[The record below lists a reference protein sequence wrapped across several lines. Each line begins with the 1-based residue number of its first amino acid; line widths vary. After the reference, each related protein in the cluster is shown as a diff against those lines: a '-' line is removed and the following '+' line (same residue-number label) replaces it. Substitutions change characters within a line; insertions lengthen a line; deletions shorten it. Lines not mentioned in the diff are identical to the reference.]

1 MDINIS
7 QREKQFGG
15 GLFITRLILK
25 IFSPKYIT
33 NSKMVDNW
41 TIQTFKSKEEYF
53 LKNLDVFLNNY
64 LSKYEHYPLGDFD
77 LATST

>member
-1 MDINIS
+1 M
-7 QREKQFGG
+7 
-15 GLFITRLILK
+15 TRLILK

-53 LKNLDVFLNNY
+53 LKNLDVVLNNY
-64 LSKYEHYPLGDFD
+64 LSKYEH
-77 LATST
+77 